1 MCQFFLF
8 IFSNASTVERGSGVR
23 AAEMPGRL
31 VLAPGPGRLRLRD
44 LRRLQLSRE
53 GLLQRRAIPPSRRP
67 LSALLLSGTAVH
79 VHYLSILGGRGGE
92 FKSTLILP
100 LTHKYIYKVYTRST
114 IRSTIPLQL

>member
-1 MCQFFLF
+1 M
-8 IFSNASTVERGSGVR
+8 R

-79 VHYLSILGGRGGE
+79 VHYLSILGGGE

-100 LTHKYIYKVYTRST
+100 LTHKYIYKVYTHST